1 MTDLYSEIEL
11 LVIRTKVMR
20 MTVKDSLEYIRD
32 EGHKI
37 SQAQYYRIL
46 SHIDLVANQRK
57 FDLMGKGLWQQHL
70 QRIEQLETILDL
82 SWVNYTAEVDPSK
95 KQKILESIAVLQP
108 MLSKYYEE
116 TQYAIEFDSKR
127 MERNDLQQESGRL
140 KLLKDSTK

>member
-1 MTDLYSEIEL
+1 MTELYSEIEL

-46 SHIDLVANQRK
+46 SHIDLLAIQLT
-57 FDLMGKGLWQQHL
+57 FDLMGKVLWQLSL
-70 QRIEQLETILDL
+70 QRIQQLETILDL
-82 SWVNYTAEVDPSK
+82 SSVNYTAEVDPSK

-127 MERNDLQQESGRL
+127 LERNDLQQESGRL
-140 KLLKDSTK
+140 KFLKDSTK

>member
-1 MTDLYSEIEL
+1 MYSEVEL

-32 EGHKI
+32 LGHKI
-37 SQAQYYRIL
+37 SQAKYYIIL

-116 TQYAIEFDSKR
+116 TQYTIEFDAKR
-127 MERNDLQQESGRL
+127 LERNNLQSERPRL
-140 KLLKDSTK
+140 NLLKDSNK

>member
-1 MTDLYSEIEL
+1 MYSEVEL

-32 EGHKI
+32 LGHKI
-37 SQAQYYRIL
+37 SQAKYYIIL

-116 TQYAIEFDSKR
+116 TQYVIEFDSKR
-127 MERNDLQQESGRL
+127 VERNDLQQESGRL
-140 KLLKDSTK
+140 KLLKDSNK

>member
-1 MTDLYSEIEL
+1 
-11 LVIRTKVMR
+11 

-32 EGHKI
+32 LGHKI
-37 SQAQYYRIL
+37 SQAKYYIIL

-116 TQYAIEFDSKR
+116 TQYVIEFDSKR
-127 MERNDLQQESGRL
+127 LERNDLQQESGRL
-140 KLLKDSTK
+140 KLLKDSNK

>member
-37 SQAQYYRIL
+37 SQSQYYRIL

>member
-1 MTDLYSEIEL
+1 MYSEVEL

-32 EGHKI
+32 LGHKI
-37 SQAQYYRIL
+37 SQAKYYIIL

-116 TQYAIEFDSKR
+116 TQYVIEFDSKR
-127 MERNDLQQESGRL
+127 LERNDLQQESGRL
-140 KLLKDSTK
+140 KLLKDSNK

>member
-1 MTDLYSEIEL
+1 MTELYSEIEL

-82 SWVNYTAEVDPSK
+82 SWINFKTEVDPSK

-116 TQYAIEFDSKR
+116 TQYTIEFDAKR
-127 MERNDLQQESGRL
+127 LERNDLQQESTRL
-140 KLLKDSTK
+140 QFLKDSNK

>member
-1 MTDLYSEIEL
+1 MYSEVEL

-32 EGHKI
+32 LGHSINK
-37 SQAQYYRIL
+37 AKYYRVL
-46 SHIDLVANQRK
+46 GHIDLVANQRK

-116 TQYAIEFDSKR
+116 TQYVIEFDSKR
-127 MERNDLQQESGRL
+127 LERNDLQQESGRL
-140 KLLKDSTK
+140 KLLKDSNK